1 MGDRY
6 WSDSTAQEFIK
17 HTFQP
22 MSLPMS
28 HTLPVY
34 RRLGDSETHSDV
46 EQHCTSDSDMDPLE
60 NAGPF
65 GSPERRR
72 QVEKKLLQKLDQRV
86 AFLVLVYIMNYMD
99 RNNVAAARLKGL
111 EEDLG
116 MIGEQFNTLAVSS
129 MQATC

>member
-1 MGDRY
+1 
-6 WSDSTAQEFIK
+6 
-17 HTFQP
+17 
-22 MSLPMS
+22 MS

-86 AFLVLVYIMNYMD
+86 AFLVLVYIMNY
-99 RNNVAAARLKGL
+99 VTSLLAPSSFPL
-111 EEDLG
+111 ETYLSQDG
-116 MIGEQFNTLAVSS
+116 QK
-129 MQATC
+129 

>member
-1 MGDRY
+1 
-6 WSDSTAQEFIK
+6 
-17 HTFQP
+17 
-22 MSLPMS
+22 
-28 HTLPVY
+28 
-34 RRLGDSETHSDV
+34 
-46 EQHCTSDSDMDPLE
+46 MDPLE